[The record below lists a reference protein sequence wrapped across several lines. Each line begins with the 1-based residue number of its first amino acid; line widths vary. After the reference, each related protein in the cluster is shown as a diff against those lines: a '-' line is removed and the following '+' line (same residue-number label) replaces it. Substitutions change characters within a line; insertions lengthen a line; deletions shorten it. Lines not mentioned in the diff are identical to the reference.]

1 MGSLSRKEDD
11 IIHHCSCCD
20 SRKSFVL
27 KFTLVLSRINIK
39 KTKDVISSPQRRS
52 QEISRFLQWRD
63 RSLSMMLIYSKV
75 VRVRSWKRSRAAIH
89 NRIQFAILPSN
100 LQTTLL
106 NKSKNLMKNLLLS
119 PLSETIQKNIK
130 DRDSNK
136 SWSTYQTYQLGKVW
150 CPGLKPNRNSFLAIR
165 KLRSLS
171 QTPIL
176 SHSSKA
182 SDNPSSNQYSLVH
195 CPHLTA
201 HLSSLS
207 NHQMQ
212 RRSFWWQILNN
223 HCLSWSSKT

>member
-1 MGSLSRKEDD
+1 
-11 IIHHCSCCD
+11 
-20 SRKSFVL
+20 
-27 KFTLVLSRINIK
+27 
-39 KTKDVISSPQRRS
+39 
-52 QEISRFLQWRD
+52 
-63 RSLSMMLIYSKV
+63 
-75 VRVRSWKRSRAAIH
+75 
-89 NRIQFAILPSN
+89 
-100 LQTTLL
+100 
-106 NKSKNLMKNLLLS
+106 MKNLLLK
-119 PLSETIQKNIK
+119 PLLETMQKIIK

-150 CPGLKPNRNSFLAIR
+150 CLGLKPNRNSFLAIR

-171 QTPIL
+171 QIPIL

-182 SDNPSSNQYSLVH
+182 SGNPSSNQYSQVH

-223 HCLSWSSKT
+223 HCLSWSSKTKTSEAPWFIVAASRTMVNNWWINQTPKKPLCAFGFRRAMIFQVMVVWKFYMLFYLKLKMHCASSD

>member
-1 MGSLSRKEDD
+1 
-11 IIHHCSCCD
+11 
-20 SRKSFVL
+20 
-27 KFTLVLSRINIK
+27 
-39 KTKDVISSPQRRS
+39 
-52 QEISRFLQWRD
+52 
-63 RSLSMMLIYSKV
+63 
-75 VRVRSWKRSRAAIH
+75 
-89 NRIQFAILPSN
+89 
-100 LQTTLL
+100 
-106 NKSKNLMKNLLLS
+106 MKNLLLKPS
-119 PLSETIQKNIK
+119 SETMQKIIK

-150 CPGLKPNRNSFLAIR
+150 CLGLKPNRNSFLAIR

-171 QTPIL
+171 QIPIL

-182 SDNPSSNQYSLVH
+182 SGNPSRNQYSQVH

-223 HCLSWSSKT
+223 HCLSWSSKTKTTEAPWLIVAASRTMVNNWWINQTSKKSRRTLWIWLESVMTSPQIYQCTLIMKRKEACSCLPLKKVVRVNLLYDVFLQATHVS